1 MSLAFSPD
9 QGANT
14 AGDQQIYPV
23 FQQNYPG
30 GPGPMVQPW
39 SMKQLFM
46 GI

>member
-9 QGANT
+9 QGVNT

-30 GPGPMVQPW
+30 GPESFTFLWPYVR
-39 SMKQLFM
+39 L
-46 GI
+46 